1 MMNSQECKQFIQE
14 DIQRMKSLDLEI
26 LPASIFYRNV
36 LNKIVVL
43 YLIMVGIPLLVMMAF
58 GKSNILTLEF
68 YVEDWLYLSILY
80 GFISLFFLPK
90 IAEYIVFKETI
101 KPHLKLGAVID
112 AKFKFL
118 FRTFAIIYTLW
129 VLFDTNYLFSM
140 DFNHFGERMFTVIV
154 GIVLGSFI
162 TSLVF
167 YMEISRIGL
176 AAIFELI
183 SAFKKKDKKS
193 IQIKE

>member
-1 MMNSQECKQFIQE
+1 MNSQECKQFIQE
-14 DIQRMKSLDLEI
+14 DIQRMKGLDLEI
-26 LPASIFYRNV
+26 LPAAIFYRNV
-36 LNKIVVL
+36 LKKMMIL
-43 YLIMVGIPLLVMMAF
+43 YLIIVGVPLLVMMAH
-58 GKSNILTLEF
+58 GNSNRLTLEF

-101 KPHLKLGAVID
+101 KPHLMLGELID

-129 VLFDTNYLFSM
+129 VLFDTIYLFSM

-162 TSLVF
+162 TSLIF
-167 YMEISRIGL
+167 YMEISRVGF
-176 AAIFELI
+176 ATIFELI
-183 SAFKKKDKKS
+183 SAFKKKDKKGT
-193 IQIKE
+193 Q

>member
-1 MMNSQECKQFIQE
+1 MNSQECKQFIQE
-14 DIQRMKSLDLEI
+14 DIQRMKCLDLEI
-26 LPASIFYRNV
+26 LPAPIFYRNV
-36 LNKIVVL
+36 LNKMVIL

-68 YVEDWLYLSILY
+68 YVEDWIYLSILY

-101 KPHLKLGAVID
+101 KLHLKLGALID

-140 DFNHFGERMFTVIV
+140 DFNHFGERMFTVLV

-162 TSLVF
+162 TSLIF

-176 AAIFELI
+176 AAIFDLI
-183 SAFKKKDKKS
+183 AVFKKKDKKS
-193 IQIKE
+193 VQIKE